1 MVFYAVM
8 TRAPDIFSCMDG
20 LLGQVGIAGVPSD
33 TVMKKTDTIM
43 DDWTPNWN
51 CPFEFPLMLPEMA
64 LLRVE
69 VHEYDQT
76 GRDDFAGQ
84 TCLPVCE
91 LKTGFRCLQL
101 FDKRGDP
108 YAGVRL
114 LVLIE
119 MVPQM

>member
-1 MVFYAVM
+1 
-8 TRAPDIFSCMDG
+8 MDE
-20 LLGQVGIAGVPSD
+20 LWGQVGIAGAPTD
-33 TVMKKTDTIM
+33 TVMKKTHTIM

-51 CPFEFPLMLPEMA
+51 CQFEFPLSLPEMA

-69 VHEYDQT
+69 VLEYDQT
-76 GRDDFAGQ
+76 DTDDFAGQ
-84 TCLPVCE
+84 TCLPVSE
-91 LKTGFRCLQL
+91 LKMGFRCLQL